1 MKSPSAIAQS
11 CSHRHGAGTRPIRE
25 CDRMPL
31 SPTISKSH
39 VPSRFAGS
47 SRAHESRSPLSRPSS
62 DISVSTP
69 DGPSNHVS
77 CALPVGSVSCDHIT
91 LSCPSPARRGV
102 STIPEGDTNI
112 NAIIKMTSPFGRRL
126 GRPQL
131 LDCHFIYYVCINIS
145 ERGIGHPEIIEL
157 AGVFFPA
164 NVDILNPRHLGTFP
178 KPADQGFDLAFFPFG
193 YDFDAAVVDVPH
205 PALEAER
212 RRPSAGMV
220 AKEHSLNPSRNKRV
234 SPCVH
239 GRAKFSTSRPGRKE
253 FGETL
258 KDF

>member
-102 STIPEGDTNI
+102 STIPEGDTNSDDLSRH
-112 NAIIKMTSPFGRRL
+112 AF
-126 GRPQL
+126 L
-131 LDCHFIYYVCINIS
+131 LYRYKRFLTNFSDLVNIY
-145 ERGIGHPEIIEL
+145 
-157 AGVFFPA
+157 FP
-164 NVDILNPRHLGTFP
+164 
-178 KPADQGFDLAFFPFG
+178 G
-193 YDFDAAVVDVPH
+193 YSVGQ
-205 PALEAER
+205 R
-212 RRPSAGMV
+212 
-220 AKEHSLNPSRNKRV
+220 
-234 SPCVH
+234 
-239 GRAKFSTSRPGRKE
+239 T
-253 FGETL
+253 
-258 KDF
+258 

>member
-102 STIPEGDTNI
+102 STIPEGDTN
-112 NAIIKMTSPFGRRL
+112 
-126 GRPQL
+126 
-131 LDCHFIYYVCINIS
+131 
-145 ERGIGHPEIIEL
+145 GIAQTALAYCDGHHVAL
-157 AGVFFPA
+157 AGRSTLG
-164 NVDILNPRHLGTFP
+164 NEISRSKELN
-178 KPADQGFDLAFFPFG
+178 DQGSDRN
-193 YDFDAAVVDVPH
+193 
-205 PALEAER
+205 R
-212 RRPSAGMV
+212 R
-220 AKEHSLNPSRNKRV
+220 SR
-234 SPCVH
+234 
-239 GRAKFSTSRPGRKE
+239 F
-253 FGETL
+253 
-258 KDF
+258 

>member
-102 STIPEGDTNI
+102 STIPEGDTN
-112 NAIIKMTSPFGRRL
+112 K
-126 GRPQL
+126 
-131 LDCHFIYYVCINIS
+131 
-145 ERGIGHPEIIEL
+145 
-157 AGVFFPA
+157 GVFFLPCEIKERDTYTQEEWGKIERL
-164 NVDILNPRHLGTFP
+164 V
-178 KPADQGFDLAFFPFG
+178 
-193 YDFDAAVVDVPH
+193 
-205 PALEAER
+205 AER
-212 RRPSAGMV
+212 GKSYKTSKGARGHL
-220 AKEHSLNPSRNKRV
+220 KSL
-234 SPCVH
+234 
-239 GRAKFSTSRPGRKE
+239 
-253 FGETL
+253 
-258 KDF
+258 